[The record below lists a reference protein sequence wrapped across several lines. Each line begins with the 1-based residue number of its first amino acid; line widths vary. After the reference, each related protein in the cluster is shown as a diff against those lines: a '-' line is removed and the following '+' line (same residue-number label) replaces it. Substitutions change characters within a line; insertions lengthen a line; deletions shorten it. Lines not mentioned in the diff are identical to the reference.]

1 MEKFLFVPYFCNS
14 EYRDAAIKTAKNE
27 TEKSK
32 INDTYG
38 IYRRFICRPTVNG
51 MIDKYLAE
59 KNPLTVKEGELYDAI
74 MRSLSNRRV
83 NVWVEEH
90 DEECKMPEPKK
101 AVVELVPQQK
111 LEEPVV
117 EQPVETEPV
126 VEEKPVEESPK
137 ATTPKKKKS
146 TKKSE

>member
-27 TEKSK
+27 DEKSK

-38 IYRRFICRPTVNG
+38 IYRRFICRPAVNG
-51 MIDKYLAE
+51 MIDRYLEE

-83 NVWVEEH
+83 NVWVEET
-90 DEECKMPEPKK
+90 DAPKK
-101 AVVELVPQQK
+101 ETKQETK
-111 LEEPVV
+111 PVV
-117 EQPVETEPV
+117 EQPVETEPA
-126 VEEKPVEESPK
+126 VEEKPAEEAPK